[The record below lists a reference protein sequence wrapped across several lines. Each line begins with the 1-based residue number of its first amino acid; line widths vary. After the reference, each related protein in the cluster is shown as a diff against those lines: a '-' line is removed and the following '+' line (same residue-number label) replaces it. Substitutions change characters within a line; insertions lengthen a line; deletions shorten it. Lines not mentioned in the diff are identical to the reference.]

1 MTNNESDHK
10 TAKKLI
16 KIYKKKPNLYGQA
29 DVMYA
34 KMIKRM
40 SKKDSSETGTL
51 DK

>member
-34 KMIKRM
+34 KMMRKFIKQN
-40 SKKDSSETGTL
+40 ETEA
-51 DK
+51 KEE